1 MNANRKL
8 KKKKKW
14 RQFAE
19 CHAHRPDNVINIWI
33 VCKVECFATTAC
45 GPKYYIFMT
54 CNDKQTV
61 CNSHFTF
68 FYLLESDDG
77 TDRRRSMTVEENIFV
92 FIRRSFLFFYI
103 NFRPGFSHPRFSN
116 ATHFTYLNSIRS
128 YYFYLFYIYRM
139 CRCRYVSSVY
149 LNFHFSSL
157 TFRIVKIHII
167 PYSRLVPGCTTSS
180 YPPNKPS

>member
-1 MNANRKL
+1 M
-8 KKKKKW
+8 
-14 RQFAE
+14 RQLLVAQNTIYLWLATINKPF
-19 CHAHRPDNVINIWI
+19 VIHI
-33 VCKVECFATTAC
+33 
-45 GPKYYIFMT
+45 
-54 CNDKQTV
+54 
-61 CNSHFTF
+61 SHFFICLNQTMGHIEEEVWQSKKIYLFLFAVHF
-68 FYLLESDDG
+68 F
-77 TDRRRSMTVEENIFV
+77 
-92 FIRRSFLFFYI
+92 FFYI